1 MSPWRKLGAFLN
13 KNIMSNFHKNQFSGF
28 FEDSNGNKSST
39 RLKTFLAAITA
50 FIIALATVFISGVS
64 LVESLPVIIAL
75 LAFSA
80 GEKSFQYFIDSKFK
94 LNNHE

>member
-1 MSPWRKLGAFLN
+1 
-13 KNIMSNFHKNQFSGF
+13 MSNLHKNQLSGF

-50 FIIALATVFISGVS
+50 FVIALATVFVSSIS
-64 LVESLPVIIAL
+64 LVESIPVIITL

-80 GEKSFQYFIDSKFK
+80 GEKSFQYFIDSKYK
-94 LNNHE
+94 INNHE